1 MIADFLVPFVTIA
14 VAELGDKTQI
24 AMMAFAARHR
34 HTLQIFLGAMAASLI
49 VDGSAVL
56 LGAYVFVYLPK
67 VLLSAVAG
75 SIFIL
80 FGIYTL
86 LKREKEK
93 GGGAATKK
101 SVLAMAFLLFF
112 TSEFGDKSQLAA
124 LLFGTQYNM
133 LLTLLGTLGGIAAV
147 LVAMLLAGK
156 YIREHFREKRV
167 RLFSS
172 LLFLAVGAWLLIGAA
187 VKG

>member
-67 VLLSAVAG
+67 VLLSPVAFT
-75 SIFIL
+75 IFIL

-86 LKREKEK
+86 LKR
-93 GGGAATKK
+93 
-101 SVLAMAFLLFF
+101 
-112 TSEFGDKSQLAA
+112 
-124 LLFGTQYNM
+124 
-133 LLTLLGTLGGIAAV
+133 
-147 LVAMLLAGK
+147 
-156 YIREHFREKRV
+156 
-167 RLFSS
+167 
-172 LLFLAVGAWLLIGAA
+172 
-187 VKG
+187 